1 VSASSLKEEIA
12 RKSGAYVSRLHG
24 RGAIR
29 DEFPN
34 YVRSLEHNLAP
45 DIPLASI
52 EEDFRAA
59 DGRELVSSGGRP
71 GKLHAVHSSSA
82 LAVNTFGPFRNAP
95 GLLRIA
101 GRGGFTY
108 ACFQKKLRTGLGG
121 TPPNLDFFALGD
133 EAILAVEARFTEV
146 LEAKPAGFSE
156 SYSGLVSELAGPRW
170 REMYASLCADPKRFR
185 HLDAAQLVK
194 HYLGIRHSLADEPQ
208 PKLLVYAFWEPANWD
223 RVGAFARHRA
233 EALEFSMSVAGGET
247 EFVAMSFAE
256 LWEEWSREGL
266 WEGGGE
272 RLQYLRERYVFTLT
286 E

>member
-1 VSASSLKEEIA
+1 VSGSSLKEEIA
-12 RKSGAYVSRLHG
+12 RKSGAYVSLVHG
-24 RGAIR
+24 RAAMR

-45 DIPLASI
+45 GIPLTSVA
-52 EEDFRAA
+52 EDFRAA
-59 DGRELVSSGGRP
+59 DGRELVSTGGRP

-82 LAVNTFGPFRNAP
+82 LAVNTFGSFRDAP
-95 GLLRIA
+95 GRLRIA
-101 GRGGFTY
+101 GRGGFGY
-108 ACFQKKLRTGLGG
+108 ACFEKKLRTGLGG
-121 TPPNLDFFALGD
+121 TPPNLDFFAVGD
-133 EAILAVEARFTEV
+133 EAVVAVEAKFTEV
-146 LEAKPAGFSE
+146 LGAKLAGFSE

-170 REMYASLCADPKRFR
+170 REMYASLCDDPKRFR

-208 PKLLVYAFWEPANWD
+208 PKLLVYLFWEPANWD
-223 RVGAFARHRA
+223 RVGAFTRHRA

-247 EFVAMSFAE
+247 EFIAMSFAE

-266 WEGGGE
+266 WEGAEE
-272 RLQYLRERYVFTLT
+272 RREYLRERYVFTLT